1 MKKKILAIAA
11 FTFLLAGACIQASSG
26 SGDNNVP
33 QGSVTQQDNY
43 ISVIKK
49 SFDAG
54 DIQSMD
60 VHTVSADVD
69 VIGDASGRA
78 TVEVLA
84 KGSNNKSLSASEI
97 QQRLDKYY
105 RIITELNGSELLVK
119 VEFKTKHI
127 ANNEG
132 LSLKFILH
140 TPATADA
147 TIKTVSGDV
156 DLSHAGSANIGTV
169 SGDIEIGALSGDAK
183 TSSVSGDIEL
193 QSASG
198 SFSAGTTSGNIEA
211 GTVGA
216 VMEAKSVSGDIRIAA
231 GKLGQNVSMKTVSGD
246 IRLSIKDKAG
256 VDLRLK
262 TLSGDLDISEL
273 GAISYETK
281 TKRTVVAKVNGGGKN
296 LDIETVSGD
305 VQITHN

>member
-1 MKKKILAIAA
+1 MKKKILAIAVL
-11 FTFLLAGACIQASSG
+11 TFLLAGACIQASHDSHEDHASVG
-26 SGDNNVP
+26 SALL
-33 QGSVTQQDNY
+33 QDNFR
-43 ISVIKK
+43 SVLKK
-49 SFDAG
+49 SFDASA
-54 DIQSMD
+54 IKSMNIS
-60 VHTVSADVD
+60 TVSADVE
-69 VIGDASGRA
+69 VSGDAAGKA
-78 TVEVLA
+78 TVEVFA

-105 RIITELNGSELLVK
+105 RIVTELNGSELLVK

-132 LSLKFILH
+132 LSLKFVLH
-140 TPATADA
+140 TPANADA
-147 TIKTVSGDV
+147 AIKTVSGDV
-156 DLSHAGSANIGTV
+156 ELSRAGSANIGTV
-169 SGDIEIGALSGDAK
+169 SGDIEVGTLSGDA
-183 TSSVSGDIEL
+183 TASSVSGDIEL

-216 VMEAKSVSGDIRIAA
+216 VTQAKSVSGDIRIAA
-231 GKLGQNVSMKTVSGD
+231 GALGQNVQMKTVSGD
-246 IRLSIKDKAG
+246 IKLSIKDKAG
-256 VDLRLK
+256 LDLRLK
-262 TLSGDLDISEL
+262 TLSGDLDISQL
-273 GAISYETK
+273 GAVSYETK

>member
-1 MKKKILAIAA
+1 MKKKILAIAILV
-11 FTFLLAGACIQASSG
+11 FLLGGACIQTS
-26 SGDNNVP
+26 
-33 QGSVTQQDNY
+33 QGSDESHLPVGPATQQDNY
-43 ISVIKK
+43 RSVIKK
-49 SFDAG
+49 SFDASA
-54 DIQSMD
+54 IKSMD

-69 VIGDASGRA
+69 VIGDASGKA
-78 TVEVLA
+78 TVEVFA

-105 RIITELNGSELLVK
+105 QITTELNGSELLVK

-169 SGDIEIGALSGDAK
+169 SGDIEIGALSGDAT

-216 VMEAKSVSGDIRIAA
+216 ITDAKSVSGDIRIAA
-231 GKLGQNVSMKTVSGD
+231 GKLGRDVNMKTVSGD
-246 IRLSIKDKAG
+246 IKLSIKDKAG